1 MKEKAQHTVP
11 VIADDENFIR
21 NVEGMIEPSDVS
33 DLICI
38 SSLKKLFPPS
48 LFKKILFKTSK
59 KFPQI
64 GFVIDPY
71 CLFLFFKIRD
81 TEQAQSMLPDRYK
94 LMKARIF
101 ADEEPDYYFGMG
113 IFNTRAST
121 FWGSRLEVYLIA
133 KDTTS
138 DITSWIFLDILS
150 NTIIAHPAKGITDPN
165 TTRAMYTTNSKGEIF
180 LDFLK
185 QKTGIG
191 INLKGKITGGKMRP
205 LEQDL
210 WIMGNAS
217 VAFSKNYVRESG
229 DPFAVIFDPAE
240 VKQALDIPV
249 QDISILS
256 NTLVPDWADTTLV
269 KAVCFPYS
277 QHYIADSPG
286 RRTFVKNPDDMV
298 IKYNGFAEKKN
309 MKTFSAKS
317 VKIQLFL
324 GMILSA
330 AANIILL
337 LLLLSR

>member
-1 MKEKAQHTVP
+1 MKEQNMTTSPK
-11 VIADDENFIR
+11 IADDEKFIR
-21 NVEGMIEPSDVS
+21 NVESMIEPSDVS

-38 SSLKKLFPPS
+38 SSLKKLLPSS
-48 LFKKILFKTSK
+48 LFKKVLFKTSK

-64 GFVIDPY
+64 GFVIEPY
-71 CLFLFFKIRD
+71 CLFLFFKISD
-81 TEQAQSMLPDRYK
+81 TAKAQAMLPDRYK

-101 ADEEPDYYFGMG
+101 SDEEPDYYFGMG
-113 IFNTRAST
+113 IFNTKAST

-133 KDTTS
+133 KDSKTN
-138 DITSWIFLDILS
+138 ITSWIFLDILS

-165 TTRAMYTTNSKGEIF
+165 TSKALYTTNSKGEIF

-185 QKTGIG
+185 QNTDIG
-191 INLKGKITGGKMRP
+191 LNLKGKITGGKMRP

-217 VAFSKNYVRESG
+217 VAFSKNYVRNSE

-249 QDISILS
+249 KDISILS

-269 KAVCFPYS
+269 KAVCFPYT

-286 RRTFVKNPDDMV
+286 LRTFVENPEDMIV
-298 IKYNGFAEKKN
+298 KYNALAEKTN

-324 GMILSA
+324 GIILSG

-337 LLLLSR
+337 MLLLSR